1 MRDHDPAKHG
11 CAVVSYDV
19 DLSAVKG
26 QVKCVNNIARD
37 HPDPVIRP
45 RPPLL
50 MGPGRYD
57 VDLAGI
63 LPNPPQVRPSL
74 GYIRVGFAWG
84 CFRRIDLPWLDTTE
98 ILRRV

>member
-74 GYIRVGFAWG
+74 GYIYA
-84 CFRRIDLPWLDTTE
+84 
-98 ILRRV
+98 